1 MDKILYKK
9 ELSVAKII
17 INDPPYNVINIAMM
31 ENIADAVRKAG
42 SDEEISIIV
51 ISAAGDKSFC
61 SGVDVADHTKENT
74 PRMLK
79 AFSDIFVE
87 LSKTDKL
94 TVAAAR
100 GFAFGGGCELLL
112 GTDLVV
118 ADDTLKV
125 GQPEIKLGVF
135 PPVAM
140 ILMPE
145 IIGQRNAKELIFSGK
160 TIDAETAK
168 QMGLVNEIFAKEEF
182 DKSLKKYISRFAGLS
197 RSVLRLTKRTLT
209 KKEHLEE
216 SFKEMNDVYIEK
228 LMNLCDA
235 NEGISAFIEKRKP
248 AWKHS

>member
-9 ELSVAKII
+9 DGHAAKID
-17 INDPPYNVINIAMM
+17 INDPPYNVIDTDMM
-31 ENIADAVRKAG
+31 ESLTDAVKRAG

-51 ISAAGDKSFC
+51 IGATGSKSFC
-61 SGVDVADHTKENT
+61 SGVDVSDHTKEKT

-87 LSKTDKL
+87 LLKTDRL
-94 TVAAAR
+94 TIAAAR

-140 ILMPE
+140 ILMPNL
-145 IIGQRNAKELIFSGK
+145 IGQRQAKELILSGK
-160 TIDAETAK
+160 TINAETAK
-168 QMGLVNEIFAKEEF
+168 RLGLINEIFAKDEF
-182 DKSLKKYISRFAGLS
+182 DKSLEKYIGKFSALS
-197 RSVLRLTKRTLT
+197 QSVLRLTKRTLAKT
-209 KKEHLEE
+209 VSASDFQKINTVYLE
-216 SFKEMNDVYIEK
+216 D
-228 LMNLCDA
+228 LMSLNDA
-235 NEGISAFIEKRKP
+235 NEGISAFMEKRKP
-248 AWKHS
+248 VWKHS